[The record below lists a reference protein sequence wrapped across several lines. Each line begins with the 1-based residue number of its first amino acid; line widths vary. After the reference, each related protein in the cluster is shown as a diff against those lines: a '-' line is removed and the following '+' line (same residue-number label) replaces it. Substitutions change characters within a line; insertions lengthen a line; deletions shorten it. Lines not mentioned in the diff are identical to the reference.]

1 MSLRPSGTAYL
12 ALAAV
17 CLFWGTTYLGIR
29 MALESFPPAVLIALR
44 YFISGG
50 ILLIAARFRGAH
62 LPRGRELRN
71 TIISGIFVIGIGNG
85 ALSYAEQIIPSGL
98 ASLIITVSPFWFI
111 IFEALIPGGV
121 KPHGP
126 TILGMVVGF
135 AGSCILFLPGAG
147 ATSWHIETFTGFVI
161 LQLGCIAWCLGSI
174 MQRRQNAVAHPIVTG
189 AVQQLASSLAFIPLA
204 LALQHAPIVIKA
216 RAVWA
221 VAYLVV
227 FGSIIGYSAYAY
239 TIARLPVAIASIY
252 PYVNAVVAVALGWVV
267 YREPFGMREFVA
279 MLVIFLGVGI
289 VKWQNAR
296 AELRPKLG
304 VAA

>member
-1 MSLRPSGTAYL
+1 MSSRAGGAAYL

-50 ILLIAARFRGAH
+50 ILLIAARLRGAH

-85 ALSYAEQIIPSGL
+85 ALSWAELLIPSGL
-98 ASLIITVSPFWFI
+98 ASLIVTVSPFWFI
-111 IFEALIPGGV
+111 IFEALVPGGA

-126 TILGMVVGF
+126 TIVGMVVGF
-135 AGSCILFLPGAG
+135 AGACILLMPGAG
-147 ATSWHIETFTGFVI
+147 ATSLHMEALIGFAI

-174 MQRRQNAVAHPIVTG
+174 MQRRLKTEAHPIVSG
-189 AVQQLASSLAFIPLA
+189 AVQQLASSLAFVPLA
-204 LALQHAPIVIKA
+204 LAIPHGPIVIKA

-252 PYVNAVVAVALGWVV
+252 PYVNSLVAVALGWLF
-267 YREPFGMREFVA
+267 YREHFGMREFLA

-289 VKWQNAR
+289 VKWQSAR
-296 AELRPKLG
+296 AELNARLS
-304 VAA
+304 AAA

>member
-1 MSLRPSGTAYL
+1 MSSRASGAAYL

-29 MALESFPPAVLIALR
+29 MALESFPPAILIALR
-44 YFISGG
+44 YFLSGG
-50 ILLIAARFRGAH
+50 ILLIAARLRGAH
-62 LPRGRELRN
+62 IPRGRELRN

-85 ALSYAEQIIPSGL
+85 ALSWAELIVPSGL

-111 IFEALIPGGV
+111 IFEALVPGGV

-126 TILGMVVGF
+126 TIFGMVVGF
-135 AGSCILFLPGAG
+135 AGACILFLPGAG
-147 ATSWHIETFTGFVI
+147 ATSVNIQTLTGFAI
-161 LQLGCIAWCLGSI
+161 LQLGCVAWCLGSI
-174 MQRRQNAVAHPIVTG
+174 FQRRQATEAHPIVTG
-189 AVQQLASSLAFIPLA
+189 AVQQLASSLAFVPLA
-204 LALQHAPIVIKA
+204 LVLPHGPIVIKA

-252 PYVNAVVAVALGWVV
+252 PYVNSVVAVALGWVF
-267 YREPFGMREFVA
+267 YREPFGMREFLA
-279 MLVIFLGVGI
+279 MVVIFLGVGI
-289 VKWQNAR
+289 VKWQSAR
-296 AELRPKLG
+296 AELRSKATA
-304 VAA
+304 VA

>member
-1 MSLRPSGTAYL
+1 MSSRAGGTAYL

-29 MALESFPPAVLIALR
+29 MALESFPPAILIAVR
-44 YFISGG
+44 YFLSGG
-50 ILLIAARFRGAH
+50 ILLIAARGRGAH

-85 ALSYAEQIIPSGL
+85 ALSWAELIVPSGL
-98 ASLIITVSPFWFI
+98 ASLIVTVSPFWFI
-111 IFEALIPGGV
+111 IFEALVPGGV

-126 TILGMVVGF
+126 TIFGMVVGF
-135 AGSCILFLPGAG
+135 AGACILFLPSAG
-147 ATSWHIETFTGFVI
+147 AASVNMRTLAGFGI
-161 LQLGCIAWCLGSI
+161 LQLGCVAWCLGSI
-174 MQRRQNAVAHPIVTG
+174 LQRRLKTEAHPIVSG
-189 AVQQLASSLAFIPLA
+189 AVQQMASSLAFVPLA
-204 LALQHAPIVIKA
+204 LAIPHGPIVLKA

-252 PYVNAVVAVALGWVV
+252 PYVNSVVAVALGWVF
-267 YREPFGMREFVA
+267 YREPFGIREFLA

-289 VKWQNAR
+289 VKWQSAR
-296 AELRPKLG
+296 AESQAKLTA
-304 VAA
+304 VA

>member
-1 MSLRPSGTAYL
+1 MSSRAGGAAYL

-50 ILLIAARFRGAH
+50 ILLIAARLRGAH

-85 ALSYAEQIIPSGL
+85 ALSWAELLIPSGL
-98 ASLIITVSPFWFI
+98 ASLIVTVSPFWFI
-111 IFEALIPGGV
+111 IFEALVPGGA

-126 TILGMVVGF
+126 TIVGMVVGF
-135 AGSCILFLPGAG
+135 AGACILLMPGAG
-147 ATSWHIETFTGFVI
+147 ATSFHMETLIGFAI
-161 LQLGCIAWCLGSI
+161 LQLGCIAWWLGSI
-174 MQRRQNAVAHPIVTG
+174 MQRRLKTEAHPIVSG
-189 AVQQLASSLAFIPLA
+189 AVQQLASSLACVPLA
-204 LALQHAPIVIKA
+204 LAIPHGPIVIKA

-252 PYVNAVVAVALGWVV
+252 PYVNSLVAVALGWLF
-267 YREPFGMREFVA
+267 YREHFGMREFLA

-289 VKWQNAR
+289 VKWQSAR
-296 AELRPKLG
+296 AELNARLS
-304 VAA
+304 AAA

>member
-1 MSLRPSGTAYL
+1 MSSRTGGTAYL

-44 YFISGG
+44 YFLSGG
-50 ILLIAARFRGAH
+50 ILLIAAHLGGAH

-71 TIISGIFVIGIGNG
+71 TMISGIFVIGIGNG
-85 ALSYAEQIIPSGL
+85 ALSWAELMIPSGL

-111 IFEALIPGGV
+111 IFEALVPGGV

-126 TILGMVVGF
+126 TIFGMVVGF
-135 AGSCILFLPGAG
+135 AGACILFLPGAG
-147 ATSWHIETFTGFVI
+147 ATTVNIQTLAGFAI
-161 LQLGCIAWCLGSI
+161 LQLGCVAWCLGSI
-174 MQRRQNAVAHPIVTG
+174 MQRRQKTEAHPIVSG
-189 AVQQLASSLAFIPLA
+189 AVQQLGSSLAFVPLA
-204 LALQHAPIVIKA
+204 LAIPHGPIVIKA

-239 TIARLPVAIASIY
+239 TITRLPVAIASVY
-252 PYVNAVVAVALGWVV
+252 PYVNSVVAVALGWVF
-267 YREPFGMREFVA
+267 YREPFGMREFLA
-279 MLVIFLGVGI
+279 MLVIFLGVAI
-289 VKWQNAR
+289 VKWQSAR
-296 AELRPKLG
+296 A
-304 VAA
+304 VA

>member
-1 MSLRPSGTAYL
+1 
-12 ALAAV
+12 
-17 CLFWGTTYLGIR
+17 

-50 ILLIAARFRGAH
+50 ILLIAARLRGAH

-85 ALSYAEQIIPSGL
+85 ALSWAELLIPSGL
-98 ASLIITVSPFWFI
+98 ASLIVTVSPFWFI
-111 IFEALIPGGV
+111 IFEALVPGGA

-126 TILGMVVGF
+126 TIVGMVVGF
-135 AGSCILFLPGAG
+135 AGACILLTPGAG
-147 ATSWHIETFTGFVI
+147 ATSFHMETLIGFAI

-174 MQRRQNAVAHPIVTG
+174 MQRRLKTEAHPIVSG
-189 AVQQLASSLAFIPLA
+189 AVQQLASSLAFVPLA
-204 LALQHAPIVIKA
+204 LAIPHGPIVIKA

-252 PYVNAVVAVALGWVV
+252 PYVNSLVAVALGWLF
-267 YREPFGMREFVA
+267 YREHFGMREFLA

-289 VKWQNAR
+289 VKWQSAR
-296 AELRPKLG
+296 AELNARLS
-304 VAA
+304 AAA

>member
-1 MSLRPSGTAYL
+1 MSSRASGTAYL

-29 MALESFPPAVLIALR
+29 MALESFPPATLIALR
-44 YFISGG
+44 YFLSGG
-50 ILLIAARFRGAH
+50 ILLIAARLRGAH
-62 LPRGRELRN
+62 IPRGRELRN
-71 TIISGIFVIGIGNG
+71 TILSGILIIGIGNG
-85 ALSYAEQIIPSGL
+85 ALSWAELIVPSGL

-126 TILGMVVGF
+126 TIFGMVVGF
-135 AGSCILFLPGAG
+135 AGACILFLPGAG
-147 ATSWHIETFTGFVI
+147 ATNVNLQTLTGFAI

-174 MQRRQNAVAHPIVTG
+174 LQRRQQTESHPVVTG
-189 AVQQLASSLAFIPLA
+189 AVQQLASSLAFVPLA
-204 LALQHAPIVIKA
+204 LVLPHGHIVIKA

-252 PYVNAVVAVALGWVV
+252 PYVNSVVAVALGWVF
-267 YREPFGMREFVA
+267 YREPFGMREFLA
-279 MLVIFLGVGI
+279 MLVIFLGIGI
-289 VKWQNAR
+289 VKWQSAR
-296 AELRPKLG
+296 A
-304 VAA
+304 VA

>member
-1 MSLRPSGTAYL
+1 
-12 ALAAV
+12 
-17 CLFWGTTYLGIR
+17 

-50 ILLIAARFRGAH
+50 ILLIAARLRGAH

-85 ALSYAEQIIPSGL
+85 ALSWAELLIPSGL
-98 ASLIITVSPFWFI
+98 ASLIVTVSPFWFI
-111 IFEALIPGGV
+111 IFEALVPGGA

-126 TILGMVVGF
+126 TIVGMVVGF
-135 AGSCILFLPGAG
+135 AGACILLMPGAG
-147 ATSWHIETFTGFVI
+147 ATSFHMETLIGFAI

-174 MQRRQNAVAHPIVTG
+174 MQRRLKTEAHPIVSG
-189 AVQQLASSLAFIPLA
+189 AVQQLASSLAFVPLA
-204 LALQHAPIVIKA
+204 LAIPHGPIVIKA

-252 PYVNAVVAVALGWVV
+252 PYVNSLVAVALGWLF
-267 YREPFGMREFVA
+267 YREHFGMREFLA

-289 VKWQNAR
+289 VKWQSAR
-296 AELRPKLG
+296 AELNARLS
-304 VAA
+304 AAA